1 MARGGNRSKASNRHA
16 RGETQRMKTDKF
28 GSEFASKGRN
38 NQIQTKRT
46 NSRIYNGPFKA
57 LFDCDPFIRNDEVF
71 QFLAIAEKSCS
82 WAFDCR
88 KNVAKMT
95 DCGIHVGWV
104 ISTLRVSLIRALFT
118 IFPDK
123 RNALYK
129 TVRAYLKLS
138 SPNLHNRAHVM
149 LMLAEM
155 GFNIYT
161 KSFVDLYV
169 VVRADDEIKR
179 RRVVFADYVL
189 DAYCYDKDKQID
201 LAWVLEVFMQTD
213 KRRRLFIKK
222 VMNYKTADASLI
234 GMPYPYK
241 HFVDGIRA
249 SHCVSQSW
257 YPTAFRYNLPETQVA
272 IRSLLRVWGAQRYH
286 YQEVAPRAHTPGAP
300 GAPPPPDGTL
310 VRELRSRAPSPPGD
324 SPCAGSACVPLSPP
338 GDPRAPGVLG
348 GTRAQLAH
356 QGARARRART
366 RSAHQAQEDLGA
378 LPLEILY
385 LVMGYVGSPGWPLV
399 RPVKRS
405 YSSWY

>member
-46 NSRIYNGPFKA
+46 NSRIYNGPYKA
-57 LFDCDPFIRNDEVF
+57 LFDCDPFIRNGEVF
-71 QFLAIAEKSCS
+71 QFLAIAEKSYN
-82 WAFDCR
+82 WAFDY
-88 KNVAKMT
+88 KKYEDKET

-123 RNALYK
+123 RNSLFK
-129 TVRAYLKLS
+129 KVRAYIALIGSKLYD
-138 SPNLHNRAHVM
+138 RAQVM
-149 LMLAEM
+149 IMLAEM

-169 VVRADDEIKR
+169 AVRDDDEITGSR
-179 RRVVFADYVL
+179 EDFADYVL
-189 DAYCYDKDKQID
+189 DAYCYDKDKRID
-201 LAWVLEVFMQTD
+201 LAWVFAVFMQTK

-222 VMNYKTADASLI
+222 VMNYKSADASLI
-234 GMPYPYK
+234 GMPYPYQ

-257 YPTAFRYNLPETQVA
+257 YPTAFRNNLPETQVA

-300 GAPPPPDGTL
+300 PPPDGTL
-310 VRELRSRAPSPPGD
+310 VRELRSRTHARP
-324 SPCAGSACVPLSPP
+324 
-338 GDPRAPGVLG
+338 PGVL
-348 GTRAQLAH
+348 
-356 QGARARRART
+356 GARARRART